1 MSEERLK
8 EIKDSI
14 DLQHDLLTIKGD
26 RLELINEEIE
36 LYNEVVRLQKENE
49 MLKLE
54 NKNNYETNQDIIY
67 EMQEENKELAHLVA
81 NKVML
86 DYDYDSVLKKELNE
100 ERRRNI
106 VLNESKSMT
115 EKVLNEFEKWLKMAS
130 ENIDFP
136 KDDDDNVEY
145 SKAQNVGYC
154 FALKDCEEK
163 LQELKG
169 VNNEY
174 R

>member
-67 EMQEENKELAHLVA
+67 EMQDKNDK
-81 NKVML
+81 
-86 DYDYDSVLKKELNE
+86 LKKIL
-100 ERRRNI
+100 I
-106 VLNESKSMT
+106 
-115 EKVLNEFEKWLKMAS
+115 EFEKWLEGEIVREINHPTQK
-130 ENIDFP
+130 I
-136 KDDDDNVEY
+136 
-145 SKAQNVGYC
+145 YC
-154 FALKDCEEK
+154 NCCSCKNKYLEK